1 MIGYPPSRRG
11 ASVRDDWRAWL
22 PEAKARVN
30 QSCSL
35 ELETL
40 YNMLSVSLN
49 EALELRSE
57 GAFSR
62 ACEAAQV
69 AQSVCMRFSQSLET
83 VLAGLYRHAKHFS
96 VVPNAAP
103 LDPGNFRGSRGQ
115 RAAKINGFLNRVLL
129 SQRSQFIHKTS
140 TLKEM
145 VATLRDDFCNAVD
158 ELASGIHH
166 RTDAFWEALDR
177 CHFDLNTC
185 LREAIVLLKSF
196 LVVLPEDQLC
206 SFEASLKIA
215 SARTTKPSFAF
226 RHRRFAAVPGK

>member
-1 MIGYPPSRRG
+1 MIDQPLSRRG
-11 ASVRDDWRAWL
+11 TSVRSDWRAWL

-30 QSCSL
+30 EACSL

-40 YNMLSVSLN
+40 YNILSVSLN
-49 EALELRSE
+49 EALELRRE
-57 GAFSR
+57 GALCR
-62 ACEAAQV
+62 AVEAAQV
-69 AQSVCMRFSQSLET
+69 ADSICLRFSQSLEA
-83 VLAGLYRHAKHFS
+83 VLAGLHGHAKHYG

-115 RAAKINGFLNRVLL
+115 RTAKINGFLNRVLL
-129 SQRSQFIHKTS
+129 SQRSQFIHKAS

-145 VATLRDDFCNAVD
+145 VATLRDDFRDAAN
-158 ELASGIHH
+158 ELASGVHH
-166 RTDAFWEALDR
+166 RTEAFWDALDR

-185 LREAIVLLKSF
+185 LRETMILLKSF
-196 LVVLPEDQLC
+196 LIVVPEDQLP

-215 SARTTKPSFAF
+215 SVRTPTPSFAF